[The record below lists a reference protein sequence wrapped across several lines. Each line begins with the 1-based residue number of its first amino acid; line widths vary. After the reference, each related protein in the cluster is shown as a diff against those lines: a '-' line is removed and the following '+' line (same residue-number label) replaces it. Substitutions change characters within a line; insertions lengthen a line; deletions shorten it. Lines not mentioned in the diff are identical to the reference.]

1 MRNTFAQTITSALT
15 TALLTL
21 TGHTILYATGS
32 GSSCCTSL
40 PTHPALKTFPIQNT
54 NLPGWQTPDTST
66 MQLAGVSTGT
76 ILVDYTDSDLP
87 FQNPWFTFIFPMHSQ
102 IQCTDTILAGDTNM
116 LRSNY
121 YYIRF
126 DTLYD
131 AVSNQVITFPSSQC
145 VTLELDSIFIA
156 FSHVKPT
163 TGLQGFN
170 DTIVVEVYPVSNG
183 TIDFNTVLYSA
194 SLITDTTLTQDTTLN
209 DALFNVYVWAI
220 DVPAGAVTV
229 SYPDGIAIRLF
240 LFGIH
245 DQDTILDSTSAL
257 LPLVRIDDPCGGT
270 CLFGPIPYEGMTGF
284 RVSAPVSTLCNSFTA
299 GQCNLFA
306 DCNNNLTPDP
316 ASCECLTFQLAAAV
330 IYQYT
335 AISIDADIN
344 DPDNWLT
351 VCSGDTLTITAE
363 PGFNNYTWGGNALI
377 NTSGN
382 TAQVNPSVAPGTTD
396 TFLVWVSAPATP
408 SCTVSDTVYLI
419 VENPILD
426 ADIYDADNWRPL
438 CSGDT
443 IAVFASSGFNN
454 YVWSGPG
461 ILATLQNVAAVT
473 YQVPPA
479 SADTFV
485 IYVQANSTACQR
497 TDSVAFIVE
506 RPFLD
511 AHSLDPDNWLAVCN
525 GDTITLT
532 ATPTNLPSYHW
543 SGPGIIDTAGHLAQ
557 VSLST
562 PPGSM
567 DTFQIYLDAL
577 VWATLLP
584 TCPASDTVWLI
595 VQNLLI
601 DADTA
606 DPDNQFTMCTGDT
619 LTLTATPG
627 FSTYTWYGSALL
639 NPNENTTQVHAVLMP
654 GQTSTFTVWVVAD
667 SLNGCPTHDSA
678 WITVIGLPVASFTVD
693 SILQANQTVYLTNH
707 SLLAESCQWDFG
719 DGTTSQSCSVDSH
732 TYSQPGTYTITLTV
746 SNACGT
752 DTFTTQI
759 RVGDNPQGTRTSHQT
774 PGTTRILTQ
783 GNHLIVL
790 WTGWQ
795 PNYILVIDPLGRRI
809 QQWTLPTYLTNQ
821 NQGKVVMT
829 LPQSGIF
836 YVIVGNASTQT
847 RFIQTVSTLST
858 PNY

>member
-1 MRNTFAQTITSALT
+1 MRNTFAHTIKLLLAT
-15 TALLTL
+15 TLLTPAAYTTL
-21 TGHTILYATGS
+21 HATGS
-32 GSSCCTSL
+32 GTACTPLS
-40 PTHPALKTFPIQNT
+40 TYPAFKTFPLQNP
-54 NLPGWQTPDTST
+54 NLPGWLSSDTST
-66 MQLAGVSTGT
+66 MQLAGVSTGK
-76 ILVDYTDSDLP
+76 ILVDYTDQDLP
-87 FQNPWFTFIFPMHSQ
+87 FQNPWFLFIFPMHSQ
-102 IQCTDTILAGDTNM
+102 IQCADTILAGDTNF
-116 LRSNY
+116 LRANY

-131 AVSNQVITFPSSQC
+131 AISNQVITFPPDQC

-194 SLITDTTLTQDTTLN
+194 SLITDTTLSQDTTLN
-209 DALFNVYVWAI
+209 DAFFNPYLWAI
-220 DVPAGAVTV
+220 DVPPGAVTV
-229 SYPDGIAIRLF
+229 PYPDGIAIRLF

-245 DQDTILDSTSAL
+245 DLDTILDSTSAL
-257 LPLVRIDDPCGGT
+257 LPMVRIDDPCGGT

-284 RVSAPVSTLCNSFTA
+284 RMSAPISILCNNFIA
-299 GQCNLFA
+299 GHCNLYS
-306 DCNNNLTPDP
+306 DCNNNLMPDI

-330 IYQYT
+330 IYKYT
-335 AISIDADIN
+335 ATSIDADIN
-344 DPDNWLT
+344 DPDNWHI

-363 PGFNNYTWGGNALI
+363 AGFSNYTWGGNGLI

-396 TFLVWVSAPATP
+396 TLLVWVSAPASP
-408 SCTVSDTVYLI
+408 SCTVSDTVYLV

-443 IAVFASSGFNN
+443 VSVFASAGFNN

-461 ILATLQNVAAVT
+461 ILATFQNVATVT

-506 RPFLD
+506 HPFID
-511 AHSLDPDNWLAVCN
+511 AHSLDPDNWLAVCS

-532 ATPTNLPSYHW
+532 ANPANLPSYHW
-543 SGPGIIDTAGHLAQ
+543 SGPGIVDTAGHLAQ

-567 DTFQIYLDAL
+567 DTFQIILDAL
-577 VWATLLP
+577 AWATLLP

-601 DADTA
+601 DADIS

-619 LTLTATPG
+619 ITLTATPG
-627 FSTYTWYGSALL
+627 FSTYIWHGSILL
-639 NPNENTTQVHAVLMP
+639 NPSQNTTQVHTVLMP
-654 GQTSTFTVWVVAD
+654 GQTSTFTIWVVAD
-667 SLNGCPTHDSA
+667 SLNGCPTQDSA

-693 SILQANQTVYLTNH
+693 SILQAAQTVYLTNH
-707 SLLAESCQWDFG
+707 SLLAESCYWDFG
-719 DGTTSQSCSVDSH
+719 DGTTSQACTIDSH
-732 TYSQPGTYTITLTV
+732 TYSQPGTYTITLIV
-746 SNACGT
+746 SNACGS
-752 DTFTTQI
+752 DTFSMQV
-759 RVGDNPQGTRTSHQT
+759 RVGETPQSTLATHPT
-774 PGTTRILTQ
+774 PGTTRILTE
-783 GNHLIVL
+783 GNRLIVL
-790 WTGWQ
+790 WSGWQ
-795 PNYILVIDPLGRRI
+795 PDYILVLDPLGKRI
-809 QQWTLPTYLTNQ
+809 QQWTLSPNQPQQ
-821 NQGKVVMT
+821 NQGKVLMT
-829 LPQSGIF
+829 LPQPGIF
-836 YVIVGNASTQT
+836 YVIVGSVRTQT
-847 RFIQTVSTLST
+847 RFIQAVASLST
-858 PNY
+858 PSQ